1 MSSKLPM
8 GVETIYRP
16 CFSLLIFGSV
26 SRFIILIDYN
36 ITIKMKKFIQFIIF
50 TLTALILNIHQIL
63 ADEKIKIGLVVPLS
77 GEYKEIGDSILK
89 ATRLAINKIDDDKIK
104 IVPKD
109 TRADPEITLKVSKE
123 LQEQGIKII
132 IGPVFNKNLAYL
144 KDLKEVTFLSLSNTS
159 TNNPNNVING
169 GINAISQIKAIK
181 KFQKFNNL
189 ERSILLIPNSN
200 FKSEIEDA
208 VVKTKIKLKDKFV
221 YDTDP
226 TILTSQIEKL
236 TRYKIRKQNLKDEI
250 KRLENSDEANKENKI
265 LNLKKRDTLGGIN
278 FDSVII
284 ADFDESLKSV
294 TTSLLYTDVSSNRV
308 NYITLN
314 QWFDKSILKE
324 ENLQPIYFPSI
335 NKENYDNFVSEYFK
349 IYNDYPNQISFLS
362 FDLVGLVYF
371 LIYKN
376 DFVID
381 NKIFYKKNKF
391 KGKIGIFEIN
401 KNKISHILNFYV
413 AENNNFRKI
422 F

>member
-1 MSSKLPM
+1 
-8 GVETIYRP
+8 
-16 CFSLLIFGSV
+16 
-26 SRFIILIDYN
+26 
-36 ITIKMKKFIQFIIF
+36 MKKIIQFIIF
-50 TLTALILNIHQIL
+50 TSICLTLHINQIL
-63 ADEKIKIGLVVPLS
+63 ADEKVKIGLIVPLS

-89 ATRLAINKIDDDKIK
+89 ATRLAINKIDNNKIK
-104 IVPKD
+104 IIPRD
-109 TRADPEITLKVSKE
+109 TKADPKVTLKVSEE

-144 KDLKEVTFLSLSNTS
+144 KDLKEVTFLSLSNTN
-159 TNNPNNVING
+159 TNNPSNVING
-169 GINAISQIKAIK
+169 GINAISQLKAIK

-200 FKSEIEDA
+200 FRSEIEDA
-208 VVKTKIKLKDKFV
+208 VVKTKIKLKDKFI

-250 KRLENSDEANKENKI
+250 ERLENSNDINKENKI
-265 LNLKKRDTLGGIN
+265 LNLEKKDTLGGIN

-324 ENLQPIYFPSI
+324 KNLQPIYFPSI

-349 IYNDYPNQISFLS
+349 VYNDYPNQISFLS